1 MVKTFDSTKSNF
13 CMYYCSCCCDKMPG
27 NRKCRDEGLFVS
39 IDVEDIVLHGGESI
53 MAGDSAEGARGSWPH
68 HKCFSEAES
77 REK

>member
-1 MVKTFDSTKSNF
+1 
-13 CMYYCSCCCDKMPG
+13 MPG

-39 IDVEDIVLHGGESI
+39 IDAEDIVLHGGESI

-77 REK
+77 RET